1 MAGGNDEDK
10 SLIEFIEKFAG
21 MFSGALDEAIG
32 DASVQADKMA
42 AKKKAIEREIA
53 RDAEREAE
61 NLIEL
66 RLKGHL
72 ETEKQVAEYAQGLR
86 EESAQEDLKDK
97 IRALDAISAKS
108 KKAREKEKK
117 ESEKQLKKA
126 ELRATGNKKDEKKAN
141 RMDSADAFGDVFKK
155 NFSAFRDQLEQ
166 GPLVTVAE
174 TNAENMVNTLKGVGA
189 AISEGLNQINRAIST
204 YASYQTQINTRLQG
218 YTTFDNIAKT
228 LDAVAFSPLIDAEK
242 LYSNLNAFV
251 EKGVASNVEQRA
263 FLATIKEGVASTFDA
278 DSPALLRLIRVQQ
291 RDSTA
296 ARLGMESYLTRFL
309 NEFVESTE
317 YLTSTFDTVA
327 DSLLEASAL
336 LGQNSGDSKAS
347 AEFEYIVQKWLGVLT
362 GVGVSDSTATA
373 IASAIGQ
380 LGSGDVSSVGSS
392 GVQNLL
398 VMAASNSGLDFGA
411 LLNAGL
417 DAADTNKLLFGLT
430 EYLQEIGTSS
440 SNIVKNQLSELFGV
454 TVSDLVSVSNL
465 SAKELA
471 TTFDSAM
478 STSNM
483 YSELYNQMNTM
494 TERMGIANILE
505 NLFSNV
511 TYQTGM
517 RIASNPALYA
527 TWKITDLIEQTT
539 GGINIPFVTALGAGV
554 DLNATVEQL
563 MKLGIVGV
571 STLSGIGNIINGVSS
586 IANGGNL
593 LGALAIGEGTTAIE
607 GGVGLSDYTLT
618 SSGLK
623 KRVSGTTFSSSTY
636 VGNADSAA
644 YTESALGG
652 AREKYEEELDMKR
665 SEDLMEDPVVK
676 YLTDLDL
683 GGSLSSIVKDVGTIV
698 AEGVAIKLNAAS
710 SSSFD
715 GFYTASI

>member
-72 ETEKQVAEYAQGLR
+72 ETEKQVAEYAKGLK

-97 IRALDAISAKS
+97 IKALDALSAKS

-117 ESEKQLKKA
+117 ELEKQLEKA
-126 ELRATGNKKDEKKAN
+126 ELRATGNKKDEKKAD
-141 RMDSADAFGDVFKK
+141 RMDSAEAFGDIFKK
-155 NFSAFRDQLEQ
+155 NFSNFRDQLEQ

-174 TNAENMVNTLKGVGA
+174 TNAENIANTLKNVGA
-189 AISEGLNQINRAIST
+189 AISDGLNQINRAIST

-263 FLATIKEGVASTFDA
+263 FLATIKDGVASTFDA
-278 DSPALLRLIRVQQ
+278 DSPSLLRLIRVQQ
-291 RDSTA
+291 KDSTA

-539 GGINIPFVTALGAGV
+539 GGINIPFVTALGTGV

-652 AREKYEEELDMKR
+652 AREKYEEELEMKR
-665 SEDLMEDPVVK
+665 DEALVEDPVVE
-676 YLTDLDL
+676 YLTEL
-683 GGSLSSIVKDVGTIV
+683 GLGKSLNSIAEGVGTIV

>member
-42 AKKKAIEREIA
+42 AKKKEVEEEIA
-53 RDAEREAE
+53 RDAERDAE

-66 RLKGHL
+66 KLKGHL
-72 ETEKQVAEYAQGLR
+72 ETEKQVAEYAKSLK
-86 EESAQEDLKDK
+86 EEDEQANLKDK
-97 IRALDAISAKS
+97 IRALDTISAKS
-108 KKAREKEKK
+108 KKEREKEKK
-117 ESEKQLKKA
+117 ELEKQLKKA

-141 RMDSADAFGDVFKK
+141 RMDSKDAFGDVFKK
-155 NFSAFRDQLEQ
+155 NFSDFRDQLEQ
-166 GPLVTVAE
+166 GPRAAASE
-174 TNAENMVNTLKGVGA
+174 TNAKNLVNTLKGVGA
-189 AISEGLNQINRAIST
+189 AISEGLNQINSAISA
-204 YASYQTQINTRLQG
+204 YANYQTQINTRLQG

-263 FLATIKEGVASTFDA
+263 FLATIKDGVASTFDA
-278 DSPALLRLIRVQQ
+278 DNPSLLRLIRVQQ
-291 RDSTA
+291 KDSTA

-317 YLTSTFDTVA
+317 YLTNTFDTVA

-336 LGQNSGDSKAS
+336 LGQNSGDTRAS

-398 VMAASNSGLDFGA
+398 VMAASNSGLDFGT

-471 TTFDSAM
+471 TTFNSAM

-539 GGINIPFVTALGAGV
+539 GGINIPFITALGSGI
-554 DLNATVEQL
+554 DFNATVEQL

-586 IANGGNL
+586 IASGSNL
-593 LGALAIGEGTTAIE
+593 LSALAIGEGTTAIE

-623 KRVSGTTFSSSTY
+623 KRTSGTTLSSSTY

-652 AREKYEEELDMKR
+652 AREKAEEELEMKR
-665 SEDLMEDPVVK
+665 DEALREDPVVE
-676 YLTDLDL
+676 YLTELGLGKSLD
-683 GGSLSSIVKDVGTIV
+683 SIVKDVGTIV
-698 AEGVAIKLNAAS
+698 KDGVAIKLNAVS
-710 SSSFD
+710 SSSFE
-715 GFYTASI
+715 GFYTASV